1 MKKNA
6 ETLKKKTG
14 TETLVETQVFLFHT
28 YLVIHGVNLTLKNS
42 SKLFTM
48 LLCSRDKWH

>member
-28 YLVIHGVNLTLKNS
+28 YLVIHGVKLTLK
-42 SKLFTM
+42 KFFKAFYYAFM
-48 LLCSRDKWH
+48 F